1 MEQSYDRR
9 TTFEAEVINRFG
21 ILPNFFRSGSAAP
34 ELIQKLWSFVKSG
47 YLDNP
52 IPALFKER
60 LFVILSRLCPI
71 RYCVVRHVGFLLGH
85 GRPAGDAYAS
95 THSIIDVIRLLKQ
108 PMPWNRDMPAVYERL
123 EGVAEPLA
131 DWPDRAAQERRCRS
145 CAKNVRHSVPQKRKN
160 FASCNFVIQP

>member
-1 MEQSYDRR
+1 MEQSRDRR
-9 TTFEAEVINRFG
+9 ASFEAEVIDRFG
-21 ILPNFFRSGSAAP
+21 ILPNFFRSGSAAR

-85 GRPAGDAYAS
+85 GRPAGDAY
-95 THSIIDVIRLLKQ
+95 THLHTALSMLS
-108 PMPWNRDMPAVYERL
+108 
-123 EGVAEPLA
+123 G
-131 DWPDRAAQERRCRS
+131 S
-145 CAKNVRHSVPQKRKN
+145 
-160 FASCNFVIQP
+160 